1 MPDAPATKN
10 NLLFLNDTARR
21 PRSYYTSAKKQPAE
35 SSWDAPDAILDTMEY
50 NISEAAV
57 LLTDDN
63 SRKEVTAVAE
73 QDRFYDWFKADM
85 RANEERQRAMEARIE
100 AHALE
105 SEKRLNEHM
114 KQTEAR
120 MDEHMKQTEARMDE
134 HMKQTEARMDA
145 QMSRIEARFDKID
158 DKMEVM
164 QTRLE
169 EKIETKLHYV
179 NGMVITAI
187 AGIGAIAV
195 AVVIA
200 LFVK

>member
-1 MPDAPATKN
+1 M
-10 NLLFLNDTARR
+10 
-21 PRSYYTSAKKQPAE
+21 
-35 SSWDAPDAILDTMEY
+35 
-50 NISEAAV
+50 
-57 LLTDDN
+57 
-63 SRKEVTAVAE
+63 AE

-105 SEKRLNEHM
+105 SEKRLN
-114 KQTEAR
+114 
-120 MDEHMKQTEARMDE
+120 E

>member
-1 MPDAPATKN
+1 M
-10 NLLFLNDTARR
+10 
-21 PRSYYTSAKKQPAE
+21 
-35 SSWDAPDAILDTMEY
+35 
-50 NISEAAV
+50 
-57 LLTDDN
+57 
-63 SRKEVTAVAE
+63 AE

-120 MDEHMKQTEARMDE
+120 MDEHMKQTEARMD
-134 HMKQTEARMDA
+134 A

-169 EKIETKLHYV
+169 EKIETKLNDGFESRRSFVPPQAV
-179 NGMVITAI
+179 NFEVVNNDIIIMGNLNKRESDRRLP
-187 AGIGAIAV
+187 AV
-195 AVVIA
+195 FLVFS
-200 LFVK
+200 L